1 MSKQDTTVQ
10 TRIEAAGIVPV
21 IRIDKTSDAVPL
33 VEALSRGGLP
43 VAEITF
49 RTESA
54 EESIRLVAA
63 AAQNILVGA
72 GTVLTIEQVKRAV
85 DAGAQFIVTPG
96 FNSRVVEYC
105 VKNGIAITPGVN
117 NPTGVEQALEF
128 GLTVLKFFPAQ
139 ASGGTAM
146 LKALGGPYGQVK
158 FVPTGG
164 VSLENLAEYLSLK
177 NVAAIGGSW
186 IVPPASISAGDF
198 GRIETLTREAV
209 AEVKKIRGA

>member
-10 TRIEAAGIVPV
+10 TRIEEAGIVPV

-63 AAQNILVGA
+63 AAKSILVGA

-96 FNSRVVEYC
+96 FNPRVVEYC

-186 IVPPASISAGDF
+186 IVPPASISAGDY

>member
-10 TRIEAAGIVPV
+10 TRIEGAGIVPV

-49 RTESA
+49 RTDSA

-63 AAQNILVGA
+63 AAKDVLVGA
-72 GTVLTIEQVKRAV
+72 GTVLTVEQVKRAV

-96 FNSRVVEYC
+96 FNPRVVEYC
-105 VKNGIAITPGVN
+105 VSNGIAITPGVN

-146 LKALGGPYGQVK
+146 LKALGGPYGHVK